1 MSLNSPT
8 SARDVERLREKEQHE
23 EFLRQQDRN
32 FDNSTAL
39 ETIRLQRIQI
49 EKTEQMLEDTK
60 KTNKRMLFW
69 TIVCAVAGILSAL
82 VAIIVAI
89 VK

>member
-8 SARDVERLREKEQHE
+8 SAREVEVLHDKEQHE
-23 EFLRQQDRN
+23 EFLRQQERN
-32 FDNSTAL
+32 FDKNAAL
-39 ETIRLQRIQI
+39 EMLKLQRIQI
-49 EKTEQMLEDTK
+49 ERTEQMLEDTK
-60 KTNKRMLFW
+60 KTNQKMLFW

-82 VAIIVAI
+82 VAIILAI